1 MSAAAPESPIWLE
14 INGRR
19 RTCWSCTPEQIE
31 ELVLGLLLGSGYL
44 DAAEDLLGLE
54 RHDQPPGCI
63 GVRVIVPEE
72 NASRVALE
80 RRHTREHGCG
90 LLHTVLCDTA
100 SIRRPRRATLPD
112 PDALRAA
119 FRTLFTQTDAAHPEG
134 GMHAAAIWADG
145 VLRDPVFDVGRHNTV
160 DRALGRALAARIPLD
175 SAGLLLS
182 ARVSGAMALRAA
194 RAGIGFLASRSIA
207 TGLAEQIAAAAG
219 LPIIARAGAR
229 SERRDG

>member
-1 MSAAAPESPIWLE
+1 
-14 INGRR
+14 
-19 RTCWSCTPEQIE
+19 
-31 ELVLGLLLGSGYL
+31 
-44 DAAEDLLGLE
+44 
-54 RHDQPPGCI
+54 
-63 GVRVIVPEE
+63 
-72 NASRVALE
+72 
-80 RRHTREHGCG
+80 
-90 LLHTVLCDTA
+90 
-100 SIRRPRRATLPD
+100 
-112 PDALRAA
+112 
-119 FRTLFTQTDAAHPEG
+119 
-134 GMHAAAIWADG
+134 MHAAAIWADG

>member
-1 MSAAAPESPIWLE
+1 MSAPECPIWLE

-19 RTCWSCTPEQIE
+19 RTCWTCTPEHVE
-31 ELVLGLLLGSGYL
+31 DLVLGVLLGSGYI
-44 DAAEDLLGLE
+44 DTADDVLGLE

-72 NASRVALE
+72 HASRVALE

-90 LLHTVLCDTA
+90 LLHSVICDA
-100 SIRRPRRATLPD
+100 APVRRPRPATLPD

-119 FRTLFTQTDAAHPEG
+119 FRTLFTRTDAAHPDG

-145 VLRDPVFDVGRHNTV
+145 VLHDPAFDAGRHNAV

-175 SAGLLLS
+175 RAGLLLS
-182 ARVSGAMALRAA
+182 ARVSGAIALRAA
-194 RAGIGFLASRSIA
+194 RAGIGFLASRSIP
-207 TGLAEQIAAAAG
+207 TSLAEQIAAVAG